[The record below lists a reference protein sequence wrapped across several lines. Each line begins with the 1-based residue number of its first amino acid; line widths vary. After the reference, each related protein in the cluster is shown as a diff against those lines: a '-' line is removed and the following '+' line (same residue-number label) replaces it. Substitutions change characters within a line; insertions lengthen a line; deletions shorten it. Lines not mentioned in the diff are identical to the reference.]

1 MKLMQDIFGL
11 IVRVIG
17 VVFVYQGLSSVP
29 NAINSICPVFPH
41 FLFRNI
47 FPSLLLVG
55 WPLLIGFWLIRGA
68 PFLMRLAYGNAGR
81 EPDTSSGSQRTA
93 PKSFFE

>member
-11 IVRVIG
+11 VVRVIG

-29 NAINSICPVFPH
+29 NAVNSICPVFPH

-68 PFLMRLAYGNAGR
+68 PFLMRLAYGNSVR
-81 EPDTSSGSQRTA
+81 ESDTRPASQRST
-93 PKSFFE
+93 PTSLFE